1 MMPDSLNLP
10 KLKFQKTLENVVH
23 CDGVGLHSGN
33 QVNMSVFPAEPNEG
47 ISFVRKDL
55 SGNPVIKA
63 CYKNVY
69 DTNLGTSLENK
80 EGIKVKTV
88 EHLMAAFMGLG
99 IDNAKVILSA
109 EEVPIMD
116 GSSQDFLNL
125 FIKAGIKE
133 QFVVKKVIKV
143 TKSFSVSQGNC
154 SISVVPSQN
163 FIVDYKIDFS
173 DKAIGVQNLKLN
185 ICSDVFKRDVGSA
198 RTFGMLSEVKNM
210 HKHGLAL
217 GGSIDNAIVVDNG
230 HILNPEGLRY
240 QDEFVRHKILD
251 FCGDIYL
258 AGYTFEGSFNAICAG
273 HKLNNKFLFDFLDKT
288 ENYEI
293 IESVVINKDKET
305 KLAVA

>member
-1 MMPDSLNLP
+1 MPDSLNLP

-125 FIKAGIKE
+125 FIKAGTKE

-143 TKSFSVSQGNC
+143 IKSFSVSEGNC

-217 GGSIDNAIVVDNG
+217 GGSIDNAIVVDDG

-258 AGYTFEGSFNAICAG
+258 AGYTFEGSFNATCAG

-305 KLAVA
+305 TLAVA

>member
-1 MMPDSLNLP
+1 M
-10 KLKFQKTLENVVH
+10 KFQKTLENVVH

-125 FIKAGIKE
+125 FIKAGTKE

-143 TKSFSVSQGNC
+143 IKSFSVSEGNC

-217 GGSIDNAIVVDNG
+217 GGSIDNAIVVDDG

-305 KLAVA
+305 TLAVA

>member
-1 MMPDSLNLP
+1 MPDSLNLP
-10 KLKFQKTLENVVH
+10 KLKFQKTLENVVN

-143 TKSFSVSQGNC
+143 IKSFSVSEGNC

-217 GGSIDNAIVVDNG
+217 GGSIDNAIVVDDG

-305 KLAVA
+305 TLAVA

>member
-1 MMPDSLNLP
+1 MPDSLNLP

-125 FIKAGIKE
+125 FIKAGTKE

-143 TKSFSVSQGNC
+143 IKSFSVSEGNC

-163 FIVDYKIDFS
+163 FIVDYKIDFP

-217 GGSIDNAIVVDNG
+217 GGSIDNAIVVDDG

-305 KLAVA
+305 TLAVA

>member
-1 MMPDSLNLP
+1 MPDSLNLP

-33 QVNMSVFPAEPNEG
+33 QVNMSIFPAEPNEG

-125 FIKAGIKE
+125 FIKAGTKE

-143 TKSFSVSQGNC
+143 IKSFSVSEGNC

-163 FIVDYKIDFS
+163 FIVDYKIFL
-173 DKAIGVQNLKLN
+173 VL
-185 ICSDVFKRDVGSA
+185 IC
-198 RTFGMLSEVKNM
+198 
-210 HKHGLAL
+210 
-217 GGSIDNAIVVDNG
+217 
-230 HILNPEGLRY
+230 
-240 QDEFVRHKILD
+240 
-251 FCGDIYL
+251 
-258 AGYTFEGSFNAICAG
+258 
-273 HKLNNKFLFDFLDKT
+273 
-288 ENYEI
+288 
-293 IESVVINKDKET
+293 
-305 KLAVA
+305 

>member
-1 MMPDSLNLP
+1 MPDSLNLP

-143 TKSFSVSQGNC
+143 IRSFSVSEGNC

-217 GGSIDNAIVVDNG
+217 GGSIDNAIVVDDG

>member
-1 MMPDSLNLP
+1 MPDSLNLP

-143 TKSFSVSQGNC
+143 IKSFSVSEGNC

-217 GGSIDNAIVVDNG
+217 GGSIDNAIVVDDG

-240 QDEFVRHKILD
+240 KDEFVRHKILD

-305 KLAVA
+305 TLAVA

>member
-1 MMPDSLNLP
+1 MPDSLNLP

-143 TKSFSVSQGNC
+143 IKSFSVSEGNC

-217 GGSIDNAIVVDNG
+217 GGSIDNAIVVDDG

-305 KLAVA
+305 TLAVA

>member
-1 MMPDSLNLP
+1 MPDSLNLP

-88 EHLMAAFMGLG
+88 EHLLAAFMGLG

-125 FIKAGIKE
+125 FIKAGTKE

-143 TKSFSVSQGNC
+143 IKSFSVSEGNC

-217 GGSIDNAIVVDNG
+217 GGSIDNAIVVDDG

-258 AGYTFEGSFNAICAG
+258 AGYSFEGSFSAICAG

-305 KLAVA
+305 TLAVA

>member
-1 MMPDSLNLP
+1 MPDSLNLP
-10 KLKFQKTLENVVH
+10 KLKFQKTLENVVN

-33 QVNMSVFPAEPNEG
+33 QVNMSVFPAGPNEG

-88 EHLMAAFMGLG
+88 EHLMAAFIGLG

-143 TKSFSVSQGNC
+143 IKSFSVSEGNC

-217 GGSIDNAIVVDNG
+217 GGSIDNAIVVDDG

-305 KLAVA
+305 TLAVA

>member
-1 MMPDSLNLP
+1 MIEST
-10 KLKFQKTLENVVH
+10 LKIFFIFAWEK
-23 CDGVGLHSGN
+23 C
-33 QVNMSVFPAEPNEG
+33 
-47 ISFVRKDL
+47 
-55 SGNPVIKA
+55 
-63 CYKNVY
+63 KN
-69 DTNLGTSLENK
+69 
-80 EGIKVKTV
+80 
-88 EHLMAAFMGLG
+88 F
-99 IDNAKVILSA
+99 
-109 EEVPIMD
+109 
-116 GSSQDFLNL
+116 F
-125 FIKAGIKE
+125 
-133 QFVVKKVIKV
+133 
-143 TKSFSVSQGNC
+143 
-154 SISVVPSQN
+154 
-163 FIVDYKIDFS
+163 
-173 DKAIGVQNLKLN
+173 LKLN

-217 GGSIDNAIVVDNG
+217 GGSIDNAIVVDDG

-305 KLAVA
+305 TLAVA

>member
-1 MMPDSLNLP
+1 MPDSLNLP

-143 TKSFSVSQGNC
+143 IKSFSVSEGNC

-217 GGSIDNAIVVDNG
+217 GGSIDNAIVVDDG

-258 AGYTFEGSFNAICAG
+258 AGYTFEGSFNATCAG

-305 KLAVA
+305 TLAVA

>member
-1 MMPDSLNLP
+1 MPDSLNLP

-23 CDGVGLHSGN
+23 CDGVGLYSGN

-143 TKSFSVSQGNC
+143 IKSFSVSEGNC

-217 GGSIDNAIVVDNG
+217 GGSIDNAIVVDDG